1 VYDDPAA
8 RPQTPARSLDGLSVD
23 DHASAITHPTTAD
36 EVHSAHPWVCPFL
49 RAVDE
54 RERLVLPLEAP
65 DPANRCAAL
74 REPVPQSLRQQE
86 LVCLTRGHVNCPRY
100 LRGSLGTREPP
111 VREPQHRTVT
121 PAIAG
126 ALTVFAAAFL
136 VSLAFVVSNGGLELT
151 AAAST
156 PAPSGGVLAA
166 VETPPPTAAPTPQP
180 TPQATPSPSPSA
192 TATPTATPSPSP
204 GPTPTPRA
212 SPTPTPAATP
222 SVKPTSNRYALLK
235 PCPGTSNC
243 WIYVIRSGDNLYS
256 IAHYFGVSQARVEA
270 MNPWIQSGLTV
281 GRQLRIPTPTR

>member
-1 VYDDPAA
+1 MYDDPAA
-8 RPQTPARSLDGLSVD
+8 RPQTPAPSLDGLSVD
-23 DHASAITHPTTAD
+23 VRSSAISHPTTAD
-36 EVHSAHPWVCPFL
+36 EVPAHAWVCPFL

-54 RERLVLPLEAP
+54 HERLVLPLEAP

-100 LRGSLGTREPP
+100 LRGSLGTKEPP
-111 VREPQHRTVT
+111 VREPRHRTVT

-156 PAPSGGVLAA
+156 PAPSGAVLAA
-166 VETPPPTAAPTPQP
+166 VETPPPAAAPTPEP
-180 TPQATPSPSPSA
+180 TTQATSSPSPSP

-204 GPTPTPRA
+204 TPTPSA
-212 SPTPTPAATP
+212 SPTPRPAATP
-222 SVKPTSNRYALLK
+222 SAKPTSNRFALLK

-243 WIYVIRSGDNLYS
+243 WIYVIRSGDNVYS
-256 IAHYFGVSQARVEA
+256 IVHYFGVSQARVEA
-270 MNPWIQSGLTV
+270 MNPWIQGGLTV